1 MIELAF
7 LNYFIRT
14 VNNKVLAYYLVG
26 YILIKWIYAD
36 KLKRFIYL
44 CFLQFILESR
54 EFVVFLKGEVFP
66 SLSSYL

>member
-26 YILIKWIYAD
+26 YILIKCIYAD